1 MKRKEPKDFFLESQ
15 IFEDRKDWRAA
26 LMPTCPRPHS
36 VHPQTLNRLLTIALV
51 PGAFL
56 YIVNVVAVW
65 AQVGKEFPY
74 PEYCRKEWVLLR
86 TKSRDNVLAA
96 STAGWPSDRPGRV
109 DTVRTA
115 YWFKGEWWF
124 WASSQFLYPQDK
136 TPAGRVALGGLL
148 GC

>member
-1 MKRKEPKDFFLESQ
+1 MKRKKSKHFFLESQ
-15 IFEDRKDWRAA
+15 ILGDRKDWRAP
-26 LMPTCPRPHS
+26 LMSTCPRPHS
-36 VHPQTLNRLLTIALV
+36 VHPHTLNRICWALLLFQV
-51 PGAFL
+51 LFL

-74 PEYCRKEWVLLR
+74 PEYCRMAWVLLR

-124 WASSQFLYPQDK
+124 YGLVPNFYMLKIKFLLE
-136 TPAGRVALGGLL
+136 GWH
-148 GC
+148 